1 MGMNEVFAL
10 HLFIIYIPGSQTK
23 MKEKQYIFLY
33 YHPWMENQSWDH
45 SQYPEISND
54 E

>member
-10 HLFIIYIPGSQTK
+10 HLSIIYIPGSQTK

-33 YHPWMENQSWDH
+33 YHP
-45 SQYPEISND
+45 
-54 E
+54 